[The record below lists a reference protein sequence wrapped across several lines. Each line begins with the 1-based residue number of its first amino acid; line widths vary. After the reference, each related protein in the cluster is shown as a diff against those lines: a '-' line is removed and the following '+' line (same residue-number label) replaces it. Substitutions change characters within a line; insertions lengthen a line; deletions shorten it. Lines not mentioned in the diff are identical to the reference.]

1 MASSKAVKLYYWWR
15 DREGFG
21 ISPEGSAGEQPF
33 DQADDTFDTAD
44 GTFDGEE
51 T

>member
-1 MASSKAVKLYYWWR
+1 MNAVKMYYWWR
-15 DREGFG
+15 WNEV
-21 ISPEGSAGEQPF
+21 PGSGDAGAGEEPF
-33 DQADDTFDTAD
+33 DQADDTFDQAD